1 MFMKTIIVLFIF
13 SCFLLIS
20 CGNQKNEVA
29 NNVMDRICQIF
40 TNDFNESKII
50 EAKEHFNSEFAEKF
64 SIDNQGIKE
73 YLVMLRPCFANT
85 GYTKQIKP
93 LLDEPMTGSVSKY
106 LKLKESVLLIE
117 LTNEVAPAFNVKI
130 QFETYSQRRDTGDYE
145 IGGSLVLFDDNKEE
159 LENFS
164 IYPVS
169 DFYNSINAGKG
180 DFRFT
185 TYLDAIWY
193 PYDAQPFD
201 KAVEVFALFKRAEY
215 YLIILNIAGEENEQE
230 KKDTDKQFHEM
241 IDKLEIMTI
250 VPN

>member
-1 MFMKTIIVLFIF
+1 MKTLSILFII
-13 SCFLLIS
+13 SLFLLIS
-20 CGNQKNEVA
+20 CGNKKNEAA
-29 NNVMDRICQIF
+29 NNVKDKICQILA
-40 TNDFNESKII
+40 NDFNESKII
-50 EAKEHFNSEFAEKF
+50 EAKKYFNSELTEKF
-64 SIDNQGIKE
+64 NIDNQEVQK
-73 YLVMLRPCFANT
+73 YLVMLRSCFANT

-117 LTNEVAPAFNVKI
+117 LTNEAAPAFNVKI
-130 QFETYSQRRDTGDYE
+130 QFQAYAQRKDTADYE
-145 IGGSLVLFDDNKEE
+145 IGGSLVLFDEKKEE
-159 LENFS
+159 LQSFS

-201 KAVEVFALFKRAEY
+201 KAVEVLNLLNQAEY
-215 YLIILNIAGEENEQE
+215 YRIILNIDGEENGQE

-250 VPN
+250 SPN